1 MSPQVGRISP
11 GGDVE
16 LLDVSPTRAL
26 VEGKTRLPVT
36 TFVSLETVGPGAQR
50 LTGRIARCQVV
61 AVHRDGTFTYRMEV
75 EVLEAARLENAGMGG
90 SSSGAPDASTDP
102 VNQW

>member
-1 MSPQVGRISP
+1 MNPQVAQISP

-16 LLDVSPTRAL
+16 LLDLSPTRAL

-36 TFVSLETVGPGAQR
+36 TFVSLETVGPSAQR

-75 EVLEAARLENAGMGG
+75 EVVESTRLENAGREG
-90 SSSGAPDASTDP
+90 STSGTTDGSTDAM
-102 VNQW
+102 NQW